1 MSEKDLSKVKMMTD
15 CDIVLMIPGRRDR
28 KDGGETIPQPGDRWN
43 VASIIHDYRNIHRGI
58 ITVAADSGAHGCI
71 LSA

>member
-28 KDGGETIPQPGDRWN
+28 KDGGETKPIP
-43 VASIIHDYRNIHRGI
+43 VIASR
-58 ITVAADSGAHGCI
+58 
-71 LSA
+71 